1 MGRAS
6 LENKRSII
14 KKVSSA
20 GKGFLASI
28 NQLVNRLRT
37 QRCISAQL
45 KDTHA
50 SRMTSESVEKEQ
62 FQKVPRNKMQR
73 TFTFLLST
81 IIVGL
86 LLIVATGETSHDYAL
101 EYQSQGYTSTGGGHY
116 ARRSPASRRSSPKV
130 MHQMA
135 DAGGDFK
142 TVGEEYE
149 AHLEDSMN
157 LLKEKDYGINSFMLV
172 HTGEMHVSI
181 KQENIP
187 SVSKEIDSIVK
198 DVGEGYYENKGH
210 MNVGTDYER
219 LVMTIRV
226 RTDSFQKVIDGIR
239 KVSDSVNYLST
250 RSKDVTDEFVDASA
264 RADALEAART
274 SIRAIMAKADNINEV
289 LKIQQELNRL
299 TEASES
305 HRQRAQTLQKQ
316 AVSQCRAFCSKSQH
330 QRF

>member
-1 MGRAS
+1 MH
-6 LENKRSII
+6 KR
-14 KKVSSA
+14 
-20 GKGFLASI
+20 
-28 NQLVNRLRT
+28 
-37 QRCISAQL
+37 
-45 KDTHA
+45 
-50 SRMTSESVEKEQ
+50 
-62 FQKVPRNKMQR
+62 
-73 TFTFLLST
+73 
-81 IIVGL
+81 
-86 LLIVATGETSHDYAL
+86 
-101 EYQSQGYTSTGGGHY
+101 
-116 ARRSPASRRSSPKV
+116 
-130 MHQMA
+130 A

-149 AHLEDSMN
+149 AHLEDSMD
-157 LLKEKDYGINSFMLV
+157 LLKEKDYGINSSMLV

-239 KVSDSVNYLST
+239 KVSDSVISLST